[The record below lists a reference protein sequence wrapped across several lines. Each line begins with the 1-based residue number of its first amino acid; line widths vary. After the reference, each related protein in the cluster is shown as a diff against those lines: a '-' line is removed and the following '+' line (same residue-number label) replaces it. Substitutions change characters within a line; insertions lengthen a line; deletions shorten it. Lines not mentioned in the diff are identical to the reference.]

1 MEKEELE
8 KEITKLFKKYF
19 VRRPNGNCQVLFAL
33 TELDSLVDDICLV
46 DRTKHKNKDT
56 IPEILSILKELEMG
70 RKTRANPMDYPKDSP
85 AELNALANSGF
96 NLAVTELNSKIE
108 EIRGRYE

>member
-1 MEKEELE
+1 MDTKQLKKGEEWVVMKKKIEDILHEGIHSFPNGDPYFDDSVVEEL
-8 KEITKLFKKYF
+8 
-19 VRRPNGNCQVLFAL
+19 Q
-33 TELDSLVDDICLV
+33 D
-46 DRTKHKNKDT
+46 H
-56 IPEILSILKELEMG
+56 ILSILKELEVD

-108 EIRGRYE
+108 EIRGRYEN